1 MGKPTINDVA
11 RAAGVSKKT
20 VSRVINRSP
29 MLADK
34 TRARVEAVIAELGYV
49 PDPQARAL
57 ALGHSLLI
65 ALVHDGSD
73 PGIVEQA
80 LDGALD
86 ALAGS
91 DFALATLRLGESKQ
105 AELHAFLA
113 RHRPAAAIV
122 LPLVDDRSELV
133 DVCRSA
139 NVRGFW
145 LGHCRAAE
153 GARAEGEGQ
162 NFMPVDERAAM
173 AGLVNR
179 LVELGHSRIGLV
191 AGPEG
196 SSCGQ
201 ARELGYLDAMADHG
215 LDRGPALIENG
226 DFSAESGRAA
236 GDMLLSI
243 SPSPTAIVAAND
255 AMAAGVLQAARAR
268 GLAVP
273 KELSVAGFG
282 DSALA
287 AQLSPPL
294 ASVIVPWREMA
305 RIAALRAIGGLETVG
320 ALETVLAPRESLA
333 PRA

>member
-29 MLADK
+29 MLADA
-34 TRARVEAVIAELGYV
+34 TRARVEAVISELGYV

-73 PGIVEQA
+73 AGTFEQA
-80 LDGALD
+80 LDGALG
-86 ALAGS
+86 ALDGS
-91 DFALATLRLGESKQ
+91 DFALATLRLGASKQ
-105 AELHAFLA
+105 AGLRAFLA

-122 LPLVDDRSELV
+122 LPMVEDRSQLVDA
-133 DVCRSA
+133 CRDEK
-139 NVRGFW
+139 VRGFW

-153 GARAEGEGQ
+153 AARPDGDDQ
-162 NFMPVDERAAM
+162 LFMPVAERAAM

-215 LDRGPALIENG
+215 FDRGPALIENG
-226 DFSAESGRAA
+226 DFSVESGRAA
-236 GDMLLSI
+236 GEMLLSI
-243 SPSPTAIVAAND
+243 SPSPTAIIAAND
-255 AMAAGVLQAARAR
+255 AMAAGVLQAARAQ

-273 KELSVAGFG
+273 GDLSVAGFG

-294 ASVIVPWREMA
+294 ASVMVPWREMA
-305 RIAALRAIGGLETVG
+305 RIAVLRAIGGSETLR
-320 ALETVLAPRESLA
+320 APETRLAPKESLA

>member
-11 RAAGVSKKT
+11 RVAGVSKKT

-34 TRARVEAVIAELGYV
+34 TRTRVEGVIAELGYV

-57 ALGHSLLI
+57 ALGHSLLV

-73 PGIVEQA
+73 PGLFAQA
-80 LDGALD
+80 LEGALD
-86 ALAGS
+86 ALEGS
-91 DFALATLRLGESKQ
+91 DFAIATLRLGNGKKDGLS
-105 AELHAFLA
+105 AFLA
-113 RHRPAAAIV
+113 RHRPAAAIF
-122 LPLVDDRSELV
+122 LPLVEDRSPLV
-133 DVCRSA
+133 DACRSA
-139 NVRGFW
+139 KVRGLW

-153 GARAEGEGQ
+153 AARPDGDQ
-162 NFMPVDERAAM
+162 QFFFPVDERAAM
-173 AGLVNR
+173 AGLVTR
-179 LVELGHSRIGLV
+179 LVELGHSRIAFV

-196 SSCGQ
+196 SSCSQ

-226 DFSAESGRAA
+226 DFSLESGRAA
-236 GDMLLSI
+236 GVMLLSI
-243 SPSPTAIVAAND
+243 SPAPTAIIATND
-255 AMAAGVLQAARAR
+255 AMAAGVLQAARAK

-273 KELSVAGFG
+273 EDLSVTGFG

-294 ASVIVPWREMA
+294 ASVTVPWREMA
-305 RIAALRAIGGLETVG
+305 RVAAARAIGGAEPVS
-320 ALETVLAPRESLA
+320 ALETRLEPRETVASKG
-333 PRA
+333 